1 MQICHLHTIL
11 AKLDSRHIQVFS
23 HDQHAITSDGMST
36 SQSPHPN
43 RSTPK
48 RSSGEIH
55 KGASSGISSKVKE
68 SAAELINFQQD
79 WERLHTTGVAVLNSI
94 KILKLDAFRRNS
106 TEQVYPQGLQ
116 ERCDQLEIVVNQMES
131 SLKNLEILVQQFGAL
146 VELDI
151 LQGGGNGP
159 VFLSWPTEKFNQ
171 AFQDIFKAY
180 SKELSLKKAIKEDVA
195 HCSTK
200 ESLIYHITCWTSQP
214 FIDNTCHL
222 LLVSLFCE
230 TGLT

>member
-1 MQICHLHTIL
+1 MPFSQYLQRNIRDKCLL
-11 AKLDSRHIQVFS
+11 FRLQVFS

-159 VFLSWPTEKFNQ
+159 VFLSWPTEKPS
-171 AFQDIFKAY
+171 I
-180 SKELSLKKAIKEDVA
+180 SR
-195 HCSTK
+195 
-200 ESLIYHITCWTSQP
+200 HI
-214 FIDNTCHL
+214 
-222 LLVSLFCE
+222 
-230 TGLT
+230 